1 MGHINF
7 VELKLLLNIL
17 FVAMLVNGYGS
28 QSETQ
33 PEFLAPLDN
42 LTVTQGRDVSFT
54 CVVNNLGQ
62 YRVAWIKSDT
72 KAILAIHTHMVAL
85 NQRLSVTHNGHNTWK
100 LHISHVQLNDSGSY
114 MCQVNTDP
122 MRHQSGNLEVVVPPD
137 ILNSNDPNS
146 ASLEEGVANENG
158 NIQLLCQAVGVPLP
172 NVQWRRED
180 GKDIVV
186 RTEGREK
193 QVMKAV
199 EGERLIL
206 NQVQRTDMGGY
217 LCIASNGIPPS
228 VSKRYDVQVNFSPS
242 VKAGNQL
249 VAAPV
254 ESHVMLQCI
263 VEAFPT
269 PLNGWYKNDGV
280 KLYQGEKYVIV
291 EEKINAFTWQLNLTI
306 RHLQK
311 TDFAPYVCSSI
322 NALGKAD
329 ARIRL
334 QELRLPPKP
343 TTTPTPYV
351 PPTPKQPRRKQH
363 HQSHGKGGH
372 EGTGKGSGLG
382 GGNGFNRDSYIIN
395 HIQEND
401 MLGGFASEVPPKG
414 AYGIGPGYGSG
425 AGGMYGPGSNL
436 GTGPGGNGL
445 EKVRNTQMPASI
457 PSRQPPH
464 WILNSNGAT
473 TPRSSSRT
481 AGSLVLGAVAL
492 LVTLL
497 PRWWTTMSPRLSGLM
512 VTSLVSSSCS
522 LMIYSLLMLLTF
534 T

>member
-7 VELKLLLNIL
+7 VELRLLLNVL
-17 FVAMLVNGYGS
+17 FVAILVRGHGS
-28 QSETQ
+28 PQSDLQ

-54 CVVNNLGQ
+54 CVVNNLLQ
-62 YRVAWIKSDT
+62 YRVAWIKSDS
-72 KAILAIHTHMVAL
+72 KAILAIHTHMVAV
-85 NQRLSVTHNGHNTWK
+85 NPRLSVTHNGHNTWK

-122 MRHQSGNLEVVVPPD
+122 MRHQSGHLDVVVPPD

-146 ASLEEGVANENG
+146 ASLEEGIANEGG

-172 NVQWRRED
+172 NVQWRREG
-180 GKDIVV
+180 GKDIVL
-186 RTEGREK
+186 RSDGREK
-193 QVMKAV
+193 QVVKLV
-199 EGERLIL
+199 EGERLVL

-217 LCIASNGIPPS
+217 LCIASNGVPPS

-263 VEAFPT
+263 VESFPT
-269 PLNGWYKNDGV
+269 PLNGWYKNDGI
-280 KLYQGEKYVIV
+280 KLYEGEKYIIS
-291 EEKINAFTWQLNLTI
+291 EEKLNLFTWQLNLTVKN
-306 RHLQK
+306 LQK
-311 TDFAPYVCSSI
+311 SDFGAYACSSI

-343 TTTPTPYV
+343 TTTQAPYV
-351 PPTPKQPRRKQH
+351 PPTVKQPRRKPH
-363 HQSHGKGGH
+363 HQTHGKSSH
-372 EGTGKGSGLG
+372 D
-382 GGNGFNRDSYIIN
+382 GNGKSGQGGSFNRDSYIIN

-401 MLGGFASEVPPKG
+401 LLGGFGSDVPPRG
-414 AYGIGPGYGSG
+414 GLAVNGGLGGFGSG
-425 AGGMYGPGSNL
+425 AGIYGGSGTGNGV
-436 GTGPGGNGL
+436 GTGPGAGASGSNL
-445 EKVRNTQMPASI
+445 EKARNTQMPAPI
-457 PSRQPPH
+457 PSRQPPL
-464 WILNSNGAT
+464 WIRNSGSASSTRCGGPFGFGAAWFEGGSVHQL
-473 TPRSSSRT
+473 PRR
-481 AGSLVLGAVAL
+481 GLGAAFVSCCL
-492 LVTLL
+492 LI
-497 PRWWTTMSPRLSGLM
+497 
-512 VTSLVSSSCS
+512 
-522 LMIYSLLMLLTF
+522 IYSLLMLLTF

>member
-1 MGHINF
+1 MGYINLL
-7 VELKLLLNIL
+7 ELKLLLNISL
-17 FVAMLVNGYGS
+17 VVLLVNGHGT
-28 QSETQ
+28 QTEAQ

-62 YRVAWIKSDT
+62 YRVAWIKSDS

-85 NQRLSVTHNGHNTWK
+85 NPRLSVTHNGHNTWK

-122 MRHQSGNLEVVVPPD
+122 MRHQSGNLDVVVPPD
-137 ILNSNDPNS
+137 ILNENEPNT
-146 ASLEEGVANENG
+146 LEGGVANEGG
-158 NIQLLCQAVGVPLP
+158 NVQLVCQATGVPEP
-172 NVQWRRED
+172 AVQWRREN

-193 QVMKAV
+193 QVVKFV
-199 EGERLIL
+199 EGERLVL

-217 LCIASNGIPPS
+217 LCIASNGVPPS
-228 VSKRYDVQVNFSPS
+228 VSKRFDVQVNFPPN

-254 ESHVMLQCI
+254 ESHVLLQCI

-269 PLNGWYKNDGV
+269 PLNGWHKHDGM
-280 KLYQGEKYVIV
+280 KLYEGEKYTIS
-291 EEKINAFTWQLNLTI
+291 EEKLNAYTWQLNLTVKNL
-306 RHLQK
+306 HK
-311 TDFAPYVCSSI
+311 GDFGPYICSSI
-322 NALGKAD
+322 NALGKSD

-334 QELRLPPKP
+334 QELHLPPKP

-351 PPTPKQPRRKQH
+351 PSTVKQPRRKQH
-363 HQSHGKGGH
+363 YGTHGKGH
-372 EGTGKGSGLG
+372 DAGKGA
-382 GGNGFNRDSYIIN
+382 NTFNRDTYIIN

-401 MLGGFASEVPPKG
+401 YLGSLIVHEGNGHGLVGMNG
-414 AYGIGPGYGSG
+414 ATMGTGNG
-425 AGGMYGPGSNL
+425 L
-436 GTGPGGNGL
+436 GGPGGTNGGGL
-445 EKVRNTQMPASI
+445 EKPRNTQMPAPI
-457 PSRQPPH
+457 PSRQPH
-464 WILNSNGAT
+464 WILNNK
-473 TPRSSSRT
+473 SRAMDIFSHRRT
-481 AGSLVLGAVAL
+481 VAF
-492 LVTLL
+492 
-497 PRWWTTMSPRLSGLM
+497 
-512 VTSLVSSSCS
+512 VSCCL

>member
-7 VELKLLLNIL
+7 VELKLLLNVL
-17 FVAMLVNGYGS
+17 FVVILVHGHGS
-28 QSETQ
+28 QSDSQ

-62 YRVAWIKSDT
+62 YRVAWIKSDS
-72 KAILAIHTHMVAL
+72 KAILAIHTHMVAV
-85 NQRLSVTHNGHNTWK
+85 NPRLSVTHNGHNTWK

-122 MRHQSGNLEVVVPPD
+122 MRHQSGNLDVVVPPD

-146 ASLEEGVANENG
+146 ASLEEGIANEGG
-158 NIQLLCQAVGVPLP
+158 NILLVCQAVGVPLP
-172 NVQWRRED
+172 NVQWRREG

-186 RTEGREK
+186 RSDAREK
-193 QVMKAV
+193 QVVKLV
-199 EGERLIL
+199 EGERLVL

-217 LCIASNGIPPS
+217 LCIASNGVPPS
-228 VSKRYDVQVNFSPS
+228 VSKRYDVQVNFPPS

-263 VEAFPT
+263 VESFPT
-269 PLNGWYKNDGV
+269 PLNGWYKNDGI
-280 KLYQGEKYVIV
+280 KLYESEKYVV
-291 EEKINAFTWQLNLTI
+291 SEEKLNAFTWQLNLTVKN
-306 RHLQK
+306 LQK
-311 TDFAPYVCSSI
+311 TDFGAYACSSI

-351 PPTPKQPRRKQH
+351 PPTQKQPRRKQH
-363 HQSHGKGGH
+363 HQSHGKGSH
-372 EGTGKGSGLG
+372 DANGKSGFG
-382 GGNGFNRDSYIIN
+382 GGFNRDSYIIN

-401 MLGGFASEVPPKG
+401 LLGGFGSDVPPRGGPG
-414 AYGIGPGYGSG
+414 ANGAGLGGYGSG
-425 AGGMYGPGSNL
+425 AGVYGGTGNGNSG
-436 GTGPGGNGL
+436 GTGPGGSSL
-445 EKVRNTQMPASI
+445 EKARNTQMPAPI
-457 PSRQPPH
+457 PSRQPPL
-464 WILNSNGAT
+464 WIRNSGSA
-473 TPRSSSRT
+473 SCSRGPFGFGSGWLD
-481 AGSLVLGAVAL
+481 GSLPLPRRRGLGAAI
-492 LVTLL
+492 
-497 PRWWTTMSPRLSGLM
+497 
-512 VTSLVSSSCS
+512 VSCCL

>member
-17 FVAMLVNGYGS
+17 FIAILVNGHGS
-28 QSETQ
+28 QTESQ

-62 YRVAWIKSDT
+62 YRVAWIKSDS
-72 KAILAIHTHMVAL
+72 KAILAIHTHMVAV
-85 NQRLSVTHNGHNTWK
+85 NPRLSVTHNGHNTWK

-122 MRHQSGNLEVVVPPD
+122 MRHQSGNLDVVVPPD
-137 ILNSNDPNS
+137 ILNTNDPNS
-146 ASLEEGVANENG
+146 ASLEEGVANEGG
-158 NIQLLCQAVGVPLP
+158 NIQLVCQAVGVPLP
-172 NVQWRRED
+172 NVQWRRE
-180 GKDIVV
+180 GSKDIVV
-186 RTEGREK
+186 RNDGRDK
-193 QVMKAV
+193 QVVKFV

-228 VSKRYDVQVNFSPS
+228 VSKRYDVQVNFPPN

-263 VEAFPT
+263 VEAFPA
-269 PLNGWYKNDGV
+269 PLNGWYKNDGI
-280 KLYQGEKYVIV
+280 KLYEGEKYVTS
-291 EEKINAFTWQLNLTI
+291 EEKINAFSWQLNLTVKN
-306 RHLQK
+306 LQK
-311 TDFAPYVCSSI
+311 SDFGAYVCSSI

-363 HQSHGKGGH
+363 HQSHGKASH
-372 EGTGKGSGLG
+372 DSNGKGGLSG
-382 GGNGFNRDSYIIN
+382 GFNRDSYIIN

-401 MLGGFASEVPPKG
+401 LLGGFASDVPPRGG
-414 AYGIGPGYGSG
+414 ALGPGAGYGSG
-425 AGGMYGPGSNL
+425 SGGTYGVGSGTNGGA
-436 GTGPGGNGL
+436 GTGGSSL
-445 EKVRNTQMPASI
+445 EKARNTQMPAPI

-464 WILNSNGAT
+464 WIRNSGSASTTSAPTFGAAQL
-473 TPRSSSRT
+473 
-481 AGSLVLGAVAL
+481 AG
-492 LVTLL
+492 LL
-497 PRWWTTMSPRLSGLM
+497 PRRWLACA
-512 VTSLVSSSCS
+512 SCCL
-522 LMIYSLLMLLTF
+522 LMIYGLLMVLTF